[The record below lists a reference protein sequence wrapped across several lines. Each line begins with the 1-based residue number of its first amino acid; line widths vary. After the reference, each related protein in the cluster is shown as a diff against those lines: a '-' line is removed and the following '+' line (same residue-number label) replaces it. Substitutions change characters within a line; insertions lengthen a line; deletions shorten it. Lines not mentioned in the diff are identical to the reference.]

1 MLPET
6 FLPIEIFE
14 SSNSRPFINNEQPSA
29 YPSPLFLT
37 TKWEI
42 VLSFAIFTVLPSSS
56 LIVSPDW
63 NLPDKVLMNKI
74 LPVL

>member
-14 SSNSRPFINNEQPSA
+14 SSNSRPFISNEQPSA
-29 YPSPLFLT
+29 YPKPLLLT
-37 TKWEI
+37 TKCEI
-42 VLSFAIFTVLPSSS
+42 VLSFAILTVLPSSS
-56 LIVSPDW
+56 LIVSPDM
-63 NLPDKVLMNKI
+63 NLPDRVLMNRI